1 MDIKMESNP
10 STHPPII
17 MFDFDGVIINSKG
30 AELAAL
36 QMMKDPFFEW
46 DEEELAKINPLEIIR
61 RFEMCDD
68 QSSYQSVKKLW
79 FNFRALLPNWVK
91 RIRFFIRMGLNFR
104 KYEKIVGDFIPGI
117 TDTLKLLYEKGA
129 IMGIGTNSEGDRLP
143 YWLDKKDCREY
154 ISAWT
159 SRYDKKIYG
168 IKPEPRVLLKL
179 LLSIKKKH
187 NIKKINMNRVFFVG
201 DNPTD
206 IWAAQ
211 NAKMRSIAVLS
222 GHSSYDELAYL
233 GADYILKSINE
244 MPDLIEIKNM
254 LNTQK

>member
-1 MDIKMESNP
+1 MEAKKI
-10 STHPPII
+10 THPLII
-17 MFDFDGVIINSKG
+17 MFDFDGVLINSKG

-36 QMMKDPFFEW
+36 QMMRDPFFEW
-46 DEEELAKINPLEIIR
+46 NQEELLKITPVELIR

-68 QSSYQSVKKLW
+68 QSSFQSLKKLW
-79 FNFRALLPNWVK
+79 FNFRALLPNWIK
-91 RIRFFIRMGLNFR
+91 RIRFFVRMGRNFR

-117 TDTLKLLYEKGA
+117 SDTLKQLYEKGI
-129 IMGIGTNSEGDRLP
+129 IMGIGTNSEGNRLP
-143 YWLDKKDCREY
+143 YWLDKKNCRKY

-179 LLSIKKKH
+179 LISIKNKH
-187 NIKKINMNRVFFVG
+187 NINKIDMNKVFFVG

-211 NAKMRSIAVLS
+211 NANIRSIAVLS
-222 GHSSYDELAYL
+222 GHSTYDELAYL
-233 GADYILKSINE
+233 GADYVLKSINE
-244 MPDLIEIKNM
+244 LPDLIENDEFF
-254 LNTQK
+254 